1 MERGEHS
8 TRNLRASRKSRLPPR
23 VCLRKHCGCRF
34 IASSA
39 NQRYCQNP
47 VCRREV
53 RNWQAVKRQ
62 QKRRLRPEVRDA
74 EAVRARTHRK
84 RRRQQSAASVEPTV
98 PNVPRK
104 TPVSACASLRSTGNS
119 GPICDR
125 VGCYEPPRTTPQWGA
140 AYCSDECCDEMRRVR
155 DRERKYFWRRT
166 EIGCIKCK
174 AMAMKRWTAR
184 QIVPVAGP
192 SIGSSG
198 QAGTRAVG
206 VHPSRPASEA
216 SVLCGDR
223 KEVICHDV
231 KSTEETVASQS
242 RPPPT

>member
-1 MERGEHS
+1 MERVELS
-8 TRNLRASRKSRLPPR
+8 TDNPCAPRKSRFPPR
-23 VCLRKHCGCRF
+23 DCVRKGCGQTFLPATWNQTCCQAPECL
-34 IASSA
+34 
-39 NQRYCQNP
+39 
-47 VCRREV
+47 REV

-174 AMAMKRWTAR
+174 ATAMKRWKAR